1 MLERLTKNNSLA
13 YLKIVNYD
21 CKKFYRIG
29 PEMRFLVS
37 QLTVA
42 KEHYSIIGAET
53 TVPTTFFQTN
63 RVTFNITNWFQA

>member
-1 MLERLTKNNSLA
+1 MLERLAINKFSSL
-13 YLKIVNYD
+13 LKIVNYD

-53 TVPTTFFQTN
+53 TVPTTLF
-63 RVTFNITNWFQA
+63 